1 VEKAGVRA
9 YLALHESGGSPKFFP
24 KSAFSYDAGGDLYVC
39 PRGEILRYWNTW
51 KAQRARR
58 YKAKAKTCDACAL
71 KPRCTTNKEG
81 RTIFRHFDEG
91 YLDGVR
97 SYRETEPY
105 RKALRKRK
113 VWVEP
118 LFAEAKD
125 RHGMRRL
132 RLRGLEK
139 VNAEALMVAA
149 GSPRGRT

>member
-1 VEKAGVRA
+1 M
-9 YLALHESGGSPKFFP
+9 
-24 KSAFSYDAGGDLYVC
+24 C

-91 YLDGVR
+91 YLDGAR

-113 VWVEP
+113 VLVEP